1 MLASAMPAEREDF
14 PVARVA
20 ALARLELSPA
30 EAARYQAQLA
40 RILELVGQVAA
51 AGFEKAGGAASD
63 DAAAA
68 GERADAVLP
77 SLEADVA
84 LANAPDARRPAGL
97 VRVPK
102 VIG

>member
-1 MLASAMPAEREDF
+1 MPAEREDF

-30 EAARYQAQLA
+30 EADRYRAQLT
-40 RILELVGQVAA
+40 RILELVGQVAD
-51 AGFEKAGGAASD
+51 AGFEATGRD
-63 DAAAA
+63 DADVAAFA
-68 GERADAVLP
+68 AERPDAVLP
-77 SLEADVA
+77 SLPPEAA
-84 LANAPDARRPAGL
+84 LANAPDASRPAGL

>member
-1 MLASAMPAEREDF
+1 MPAEREDF

-30 EAARYQAQLA
+30 EAARYQSQLA
-40 RILELVGQVAA
+40 RILELFGQVAA
-51 AGFEKAGGAASD
+51 AGFEAAGGAVSE

-68 GERADAVLP
+68 SERADAVLP
-77 SLEADVA
+77 SLEGDVA

>member
-1 MLASAMPAEREDF
+1 MPAEREDF

-30 EAARYQAQLA
+30 EAARYQSQLA

-51 AGFEKAGGAASD
+51 AGFEAAGGAVSN

-77 SLEADVA
+77 SLAADVA

>member
-20 ALARLELSPA
+20 ALARLELSPT
-30 EAARYQAQLA
+30 EAARYRSELT
-40 RILELVGQVAA
+40 RVLELVGQVAGA
-51 AGFEKAGGAASD
+51 RFETIGRDVAH
-63 DAAAA
+63 DAAAC
-68 GERADAVLP
+68 ERPDAVLP
-77 SLEADVA
+77 SLPADAA
-84 LANAPDARRPAGL
+84 LANAPDASGHAGL

>member
-1 MLASAMPAEREDF
+1 MPAEREDF

-30 EAARYQAQLA
+30 DAARYQSQLA

-51 AGFEKAGGAASD
+51 AAFEASGGAASD

-77 SLEADVA
+77 SLAADVA

>member
-1 MLASAMPAEREDF
+1 MPAEREDF

-30 EAARYQAQLA
+30 EAARCQSELG

-51 AGFEKAGGAASD
+51 AGFEAAGGPASD
-63 DAAAA
+63 DAPADR
-68 GERADAVLP
+68 ERPDAVQP
-77 SLEADVA
+77 SLPAEVA
-84 LANAPDARRPAGL
+84 LANAPDARRSAGL

>member
-1 MLASAMPAEREDF
+1 MPAEREDF

-30 EAARYQAQLA
+30 EAARYQSQLA

-51 AGFEKAGGAASD
+51 AGFEAAGGTASD
-63 DAAAA
+63 DPAAA

-77 SLEADVA
+77 SLPADVA

>member
-1 MLASAMPAEREDF
+1 MSAEREDF

-30 EAARYQAQLA
+30 DAARYQSQLA

-51 AGFEKAGGAASD
+51 AGFDAAGGAASD

-68 GERADAVLP
+68 RERADAVLP
-77 SLEADVA
+77 SLAADVA
-84 LANAPDARRPAGL
+84 LANAPDARWPAGL

-102 VIG
+102 VIGG